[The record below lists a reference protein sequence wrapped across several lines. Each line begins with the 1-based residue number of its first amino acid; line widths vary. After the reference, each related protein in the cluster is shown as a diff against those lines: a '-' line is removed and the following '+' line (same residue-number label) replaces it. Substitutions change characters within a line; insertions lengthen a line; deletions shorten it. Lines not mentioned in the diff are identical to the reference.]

1 MAKKDSGSRYE
12 AKYSG
17 DHFSA
22 EDAALAVATSGL
34 TLLTLAAPKSV
45 ECKLT
50 DTKTGESHTGHG
62 WTKDGAHG
70 SAHNKF
76 KK

>member
-1 MAKKDSGSRYE
+1 MAKKDSGRYE
-12 AKYSG
+12 AKYSK
-17 DHFSA
+17 DSFDL

-50 DTKTGESHTGHG
+50 DKETGKSHSGYG
-62 WTKDGAHG
+62 G
-70 SAHNKF
+70 SKEKAHNEAYSKF